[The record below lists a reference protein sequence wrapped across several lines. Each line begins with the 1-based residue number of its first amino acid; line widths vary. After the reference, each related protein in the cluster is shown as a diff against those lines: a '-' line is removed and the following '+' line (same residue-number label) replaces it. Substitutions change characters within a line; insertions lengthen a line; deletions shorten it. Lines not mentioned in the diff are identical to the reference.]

1 MFLNMLLTFNI
12 IRKLMSCIFFFII
25 LHLLL
30 HTLIRS
36 STLTPNPNN
45 NNCFVIPFTTYA
57 SIISSTCSNQP
68 FILHMQAFVYK
79 GITKTST
86 VESFL
91 FVRVN
96 VNFSGSLGHYFV
108 GIVAGRNVINTKQML
123 VYIYVYVRRNV
134 NS

>member
-12 IRKLMSCIFFFII
+12 IRKLMSCIFFFHYFTPIVT
-25 LHLLL
+25 
-30 HTLIRS
+30 HTNKKQHS
-36 STLTPNPNN
+36 TPNPNN

-68 FILHMQAFVYK
+68 FILHMQAFGYFKNVYK

-108 GIVAGRNVINTKQML
+108 GIVAGRNVINT
-123 VYIYVYVRRNV
+123 N
-134 NS
+134 

>member
-25 LHLLL
+25 SHLLL

-68 FILHMQAFVYK
+68 FILHMQAFGYFKNIYK

-123 VYIYVYVRRNV
+123 VYICIC
-134 NS
+134 S